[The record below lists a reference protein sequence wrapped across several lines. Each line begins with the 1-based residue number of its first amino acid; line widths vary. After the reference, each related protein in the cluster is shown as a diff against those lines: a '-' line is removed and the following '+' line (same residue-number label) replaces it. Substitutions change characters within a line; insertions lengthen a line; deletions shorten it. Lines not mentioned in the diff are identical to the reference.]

1 MMFLGKKYPCI
12 LCNEFH
18 LSGKIKTSYD
28 GIGICSQCYEKLE
41 TTKDKSF
48 DCGDEVKAVFA
59 PYLYKGELADAIKKF
74 KFHGQWLYGKMFGK
88 MIYDELRDI
97 SHIWE
102 YDCLIPVPLH
112 EKRLKERGYNQS
124 EIIAE
129 KLSELAEVPMI
140 NDGIF
145 RIRETKRQ
153 SSLTG
158 MERRMN
164 VRGAFFAAESAVSGK
179 RIVLVDDICTMGE
192 TLRACADALLKAGA
206 EEVIA
211 ITLCVSKKEKESFSL
226 Y

>member
-1 MMFLGKKYPCI
+1 MFFERKCICIGCKKYKNKRKMP
-12 LCNEFH
+12 FF
-18 LSGKIKTSYD
+18 YD
-28 GIGICSQCYEKLE
+28 EIGICDDCYEKIK

-48 DCGDEVKAVFA
+48 DGGEGVKAVFS
-59 PYLYKGELADAIKKF
+59 PYIYEGDIANAVKDF
-74 KFHGQWLYGKMFGK
+74 KFSGKWLLGKLFAQM
-88 MIYDELRDI
+88 MYSELKNI

-124 EIIAE
+124 EIMAE
-129 KLSELAEVPMI
+129 KISELSGVPMI

-158 MERRMN
+158 MERRTN
-164 VRGAFFAAESAVSGK
+164 VKGAFFAAESAVSGK

-206 EEVIA
+206 KEVIA
-211 ITLCVSKKEKESFSL
+211 ITLCVSKKDKESFSL